1 MTTPPVSSG
10 PSAHT
15 DAPTCYRH
23 PSRET
28 WVRCTRCDRPICP
41 DCMQEASVGFQC
53 PECVAA
59 GRRTTR
65 PARTRFGGSV
75 TAGGAE
81 VTKVLVGLNVLV
93 FLITAANGLSLF
105 GDNGSPIYRRFSL
118 ISLAVADGQWYRLL
132 TAAFLHYGLL
142 HIAFNMYVLLL
153 LGSQLERLLG
163 RWRYLALYLVA
174 GIGGNAVAYLISP
187 LNTASAGASGAI
199 FGLFAAYFVVA
210 RKMRADTGQ
219 IVGLIVINLVLTFA
233 IPSIS
238 VGGHVGGLVTGGVA
252 GLALAYAPAGSRR
265 TAVQVAGLA
274 GVLLVEAAIVLAR
287 TAVLTSG

>member
-1 MTTPPVSSG
+1 MSTPAAPSG
-10 PSAHT
+10 PSPQT

-23 PSRET
+23 PNRET

-59 GRRTTR
+59 GRRSTR
-65 PARTRFGGSV
+65 PVRTAFGGAVSSS
-75 TAGGAE
+75 GAV
-81 VTKVLVGLNVLV
+81 VTKALIGLNVLV
-93 FLITAANGLSLF
+93 FLATAANGLSIF
-105 GDNGSPIYRRFSL
+105 GDNGSPIYRRFAL
-118 ISLAVADGQWYRLL
+118 VPLAVADGQWYRLV

-142 HIAFNMYVLLL
+142 HIAFNMYVLLM
-153 LGSQLERLLG
+153 LGAQLERLLG

-174 GIGGNAVAYLISP
+174 GVGGNALAYLISP
-187 LNTASAGASGAI
+187 LGTASAGASGAI

-238 VGGHVGGLVTGGVA
+238 VGGHIGGLVTGGIA

-265 TAVQVAGLA
+265 TAVQVAGLV
-274 GVLLVEAAIVLAR
+274 GVLLVEVAVVLVR
-287 TAVLTSG
+287 TAALTGS

>member
-1 MTTPPVSSG
+1 
-10 PSAHT
+10 
-15 DAPTCYRH
+15 
-23 PSRET
+23 
-28 WVRCTRCDRPICP
+28 
-41 DCMQEASVGFQC
+41 MQEASVGFQC

-65 PARTRFGGSV
+65 PVRTAFGGSV
-75 TAGGAE
+75 SGAGAV
-81 VTKVLVGLNVLV
+81 VTKVLIGLNVLV
-93 FLITAANGLSLF
+93 FLATAANGLSVF
-105 GDNGSPIYRRFSL
+105 GDNGSPIYRRFAL
-118 ISLAVADGQWYRLL
+118 VPLAVADGQWYRLL

-142 HIAFNMYVLLL
+142 HIAFNMYVLFM

-174 GIGGNAVAYLISP
+174 GVGGNAIAYLISP
-187 LNTASAGASGAI
+187 TNTASAGASGAI

-238 VGGHVGGLVTGGVA
+238 VGGHVGGLVTGGIA
-252 GLALAYAPAGSRR
+252 GLALAYAPAGPRR
-265 TAVQVAGLA
+265 TPVQVGGLA
-274 GVLLVEAAIVLAR
+274 GVLVLELVIVLVR
-287 TAVLTSG
+287 TAILTGA